1 MLSSVGLSP
10 LAHLPLSLPSFLPH
24 PPGERRKKPFNILF
38 FSLLLLLL
46 YIRLFLFSPSYP
58 LLVFFLFL
66 FLLISLTLLGEFG
79 SEIALFVVVESW
91 L

>member
-1 MLSSVGLSP
+1 MALVSHLSLTYLS
-10 LAHLPLSLPSFLPH
+10 LFLPLYHTHL
-24 PPGERRKKPFNILF
+24 EREEKNPFNILF

-46 YIRLFLFSPSYP
+46 YIRLFLFSTYP
-58 LLVFFLFL
+58 LLVFSFPFSLF
-66 FLLISLTLLGEFG
+66 SLTLLGEFG